1 MIILEHQKVE
11 IDYCLLC
18 EGVWLDA
25 GELER
30 LYEDETAFQNL
41 VATGREIEKS
51 VEKKRRCPIC
61 GKKMD
66 KVEVGTADKVL
77 YDRCPRGHGL
87 WLDKGELDAIVR
99 IGHPAAAGSIMQG
112 FLGDVFHHGKK

>member
-1 MIILEHQKVE
+1 MIILEHRKVE
-11 IDYCLLC
+11 IDYCLSC

-30 LYEDETAFQNL
+30 LYEDETAFDNL
-41 VATGREIEKS
+41 VAAGREIEKTT
-51 VEKKRRCPIC
+51 EKKRKCPIC
-61 GKKMD
+61 RTKMD
-66 KVEVGTADKVL
+66 KVEVGTDARVL

-99 IGHPAAAGSIMQG
+99 IGHPAAAGGVMQG
-112 FLGDVFHHGKK
+112 FLGDVFHSGE